1 MLKRFT
7 QSYIRRRW
15 LDFRNG
21 HSIYLAFLLALVNFL
36 LIVYN
41 FAIKQ
46 LPYGIGNH
54 LNLPIF
60 VLIFSAIYIPTA
72 IMIGYWHRKHQ
83 YSVENETLIKENWV
97 WAWISQYQIRLIKG
111 KTTAKEDEFVI
122 NYLNE
127 ILRRT
132 NKHELVGKIEN
143 DAALPFPEEVLKDND
158 NLANNDALSKEDKA
172 RKKSV

>member
-7 QSYIRRRW
+7 QTFMRRRW

-21 HSIYLAFLLALVNFL
+21 HSIYLAFLLALINFI
-36 LIVYN
+36 LITYN

-46 LPYGIGNH
+46 LPFGIGSH

-60 VLIFSAIYIPTA
+60 VILFSAIYIPLS

-83 YSVENETLIKENWV
+83 YSVENEALIKENWV

-111 KTTAKEDEFVI
+111 KTTPKEDEYVL

-132 NKHELVGKIEN
+132 NKHELVGN
-143 DAALPFPEEVLKDND
+143 DTDILPFPEEVLKDVD
-158 NLANNDALSKEDKA
+158 PLP
-172 RKKSV
+172 KKDSLPK